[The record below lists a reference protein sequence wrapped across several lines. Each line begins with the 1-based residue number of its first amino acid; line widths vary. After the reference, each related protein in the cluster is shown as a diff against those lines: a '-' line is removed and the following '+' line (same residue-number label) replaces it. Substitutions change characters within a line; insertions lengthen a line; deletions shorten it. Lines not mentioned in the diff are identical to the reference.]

1 MITLMA
7 LTVVQYDVCGLRYEL
22 GGYKFLCE
30 PVVIFLLG
38 EKGWQRTKIQLL
50 AQLLIKSS
58 YL

>member
-1 MITLMA
+1 MA